1 MNGIDKEV
9 DRLGRVVIP
18 VEYRKRLGIKEGT
31 RVVFSLGS
39 NSLTVR
45 PEKDCCALCGATID
59 CACSVR
65 LCAHCIEK
73 VRADDSYRKKD
84 VRMNK
89 SVF

>member
-31 RVVFSLGS
+31 RVVFFLES

-45 PEKDCCALCGATID
+45 PEKDCCALCGATVD
-59 CACSVR
+59 CACGVR
-65 LCAHCIEK
+65 LCARCIEK
-73 VRADDSYRKKD
+73 ARADDRYGKND
-84 VRMNK
+84 APD
-89 SVF
+89 